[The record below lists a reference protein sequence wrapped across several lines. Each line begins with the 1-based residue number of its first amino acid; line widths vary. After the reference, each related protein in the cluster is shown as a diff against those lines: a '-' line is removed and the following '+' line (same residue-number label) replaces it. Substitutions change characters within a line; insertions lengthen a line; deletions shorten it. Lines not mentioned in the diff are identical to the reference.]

1 MAAKP
6 KKPFVVG
13 DRVKFTR
20 RNGTDAKGI
29 ITQFIDRA
37 NGAWALVDTK
47 EHGEIKVRESQ
58 LRR

>member
-20 RNGTDAKGI
+20 RNGADAKGI

-37 NGAWALVDTK
+37 NGQWAMVDTK

>member
-20 RNGTDAKGI
+20 RNGDEAKGV
-29 ITQFIDRA
+29 ITSQLTRA
-37 NGAWALVDTK
+37 NGQWIMVDTK

>member
-20 RNGTDAKGI
+20 RNGIDAKGV
-29 ITQFIDRA
+29 ITTFADLV
-37 NGAWALVDTK
+37 NGRWATVDTK
-47 EHGEIKVRESQ
+47 EYGKIKVFESQ